1 MNVSIK
7 MSNPAKQKGTLY
19 LIPNT
24 LGKTPENNT
33 IPDYVLNVIR
43 RLDVLVVEN
52 IQTAVKY
59 LQWVGDTIPEYK
71 IEFLLLNKK
80 TPDHEIA
87 SFVNPLKKG
96 KDAGLL
102 SEAGCPAV
110 ADPGSELIKM
120 AHAQHIKVVPLVGP
134 SSILLALMGSGFN
147 GQQFAFHGYLPIEKA
162 GRRQKIQQLEMES
175 KKHNITQI
183 FMEAPHRNDA
193 IIKDVTDLCHPE
205 TRFCTATNLTLPD
218 ESIISKPVSAWKSER
233 RESINKE
240 PTIFL
245 LYASNS

>member
-1 MNVSIK
+1 
-7 MSNPAKQKGTLY
+7 MSNSKGTLY

-33 IPDYVLNVIR
+33 IPEYVLKIIR
-43 RLDVLVVEN
+43 RLEVLVVEN

-59 LQWVGDTIPEYK
+59 LQWVGDTVPEYK

-80 TPDHEIA
+80 TPTHEIA

-96 KDAGLL
+96 KDVGLI

-120 AHAQHIKVVPLVGP
+120 AHAQNIKVTPLVGP
-134 SSILLALMGSGFN
+134 SSILLALMASGFN
-147 GQQFAFHGYLPIEKA
+147 GQNFAFHGYLPIEKE
-162 GRRQKIQQLEMES
+162 GRRKQIQSLEQES
-175 KKHNITQI
+175 RDRDLTQI

-193 IIKDVTDLCHPE
+193 IIKDVLKLCHPD

-218 ESIISKPVSAWKSER
+218 GSIISKTVSNWKNDEW
-233 RESINKE
+233 ESINKK

-245 LYASNS
+245 LYASQL

>member
-1 MNVSIK
+1 MTTSD
-7 MSNPAKQKGTLY
+7 STKGTLY

-33 IPDYVLNVIR
+33 IPDYVLNIIR
-43 RLDVLVVEN
+43 QMEVLIVEN
-52 IQTAVKY
+52 VQTAARY
-59 LQWVGDTIPEYK
+59 LQWVGDTVPEYE

-80 TPDHEIA
+80 TPIHEIT
-87 SFVNPLKKG
+87 SFLNPLKKG

-120 AHAQHIKVVPLVGP
+120 AHDQQIKVQPLVGP

-147 GQQFAFHGYLPIEKA
+147 GQQFAFHGYLPIDKNK
-162 GRRQKIQQLEMES
+162 RQAAIQQLEKQS
-175 KKHNITQI
+175 KSSGGTQI
-183 FMEAPHRNDA
+183 FMEAPHRNNNVVN
-193 IIKDVTDLCHPE
+193 DVTRYCEPT

-218 ESIISKPVSAWKSER
+218 ERIVSKKISDWRKDSVDSIH
-233 RESINKE
+233 KE

-245 LYASNS
+245 LYAS

>member
-1 MNVSIK
+1 MNS
-7 MSNPAKQKGTLY
+7 SRGTLY

-33 IPDYVLNVIR
+33 IPEYVLKVIR
-43 RLDVLVVEN
+43 RLEVLVVEN

-59 LQWVGDTIPEYK
+59 LQWVGDTVPEYK

-96 KDAGLL
+96 KDVGLI

-120 AHAQHIKVVPLVGP
+120 AHAQHIRVQPLVGP

-147 GQQFAFHGYLPIEKA
+147 GQNFAFHGYLPIEKA
-162 GRRQKIQQLEMES
+162 GRQRKIQELEEES
-175 KKHNITQI
+175 RKLDRTQI

-193 IIKDVTDLCHPE
+193 IVKDVLKLCHPD

-218 ESIISKPVSAWKSER
+218 ESIISKPVSTWKEDK

-245 LYASNS
+245 LYASQV